1 MTNDDV
7 IRFLIGAMS
16 LLFVIWQIA
25 RAWGVLKISSRPL
38 PDSVG
43 LIVGATSGFTSFV
56 SHAGG
61 PPSTMYMLSLKL
73 SKTEYQANTVFVFW
87 IINVLKAVAY
97 GVLGIFTLDLLLVNL
112 ALAPFALLGAWLG
125 VKAHNLVPE
134 KPFYATTYC
143 FASFNGNQVDFRRTH
158 LSVVAFGWQNFCER
172 FVILASG
179 DQTRGSIGK
188 RYSDCPRAGFSDEEN
203 VSTTELLAP
212 RPTDWRALSIFTGA
226 SRSTTTTSRG
236 AQLRLALCKGCR
248 CPRAQEFQTRARQ
261 IIICL
266 FIASSFSKVALR
278 SRVQRMLRG
287 GAPINRFSWPTSA
300 GTKNSVFIRVQAS
313 ASARPN
319 QGCKVRG
326 V

>member
-1 MTNDDV
+1 MKDVAVLWDFSFFVVAIPAVIFAGISKGGFGSGAAFAASSFLALVLTPGEALGLMLPLLMLIDFATLRPYWRKWHWPSARLLLIGGVPGVVIGALVYRMTNDDV

-134 KPFYATTYC
+134 KPFYATTY
-143 FASFNGNQVDFRRTH
+143 V
-158 LSVVAFGWQNFCER
+158 
-172 FVILASG
+172 
-179 DQTRGSIGK
+179 
-188 RYSDCPRAGFSDEEN
+188 
-203 VSTTELLAP
+203 LLVL
-212 RPTDWRALSIFTGA
+212 T
-226 SRSTTTTSRG
+226 
-236 AQLRLALCKGCR
+236 
-248 CPRAQEFQTRARQ
+248 
-261 IIICL
+261 
-266 FIASSFSKVALR
+266 
-278 SRVQRMLRG
+278 
-287 GAPINRFSWPTSA
+287 
-300 GTKNSVFIRVQAS
+300 GTKLIFDALT
-313 ASARPN
+313 
-319 QGCKVRG
+319 
-326 V
+326 